1 MTVYINIETM
11 EYPLHPG
18 DISEMS
24 DKFVEVE
31 ETQMPEISNTQK
43 AIEQSPQI
51 VDGIWKQIWLVVDK
65 TEAELEFE
73 RKLAESYLP
82 EYQRNR

>member
-1 MTVYINIETM
+1 M
-11 EYPLHPG
+11 LFR
-18 DISEMS
+18 S
-24 DKFVEVE
+24 
-31 ETQMPEISNTQK
+31 
-43 AIEQSPQI
+43 EQSPQI